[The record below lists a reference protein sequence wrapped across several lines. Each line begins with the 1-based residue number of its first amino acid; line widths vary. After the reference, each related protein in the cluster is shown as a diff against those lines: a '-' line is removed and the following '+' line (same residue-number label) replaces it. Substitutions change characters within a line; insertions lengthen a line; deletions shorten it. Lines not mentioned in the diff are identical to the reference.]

1 MKPSV
6 LVVMGVSGAGKTTL
20 GLALAAALGWSF
32 YEGDDFHPPA
42 NVAKM
47 TAGIPLDDA
56 DREPW
61 LEALAALIARALQSG
76 EPMVVA
82 CSSLRERYRK
92 VLAAPAAAEPG
103 ALRFVY
109 LKLPSELA
117 RARVA
122 GRAEHFMPPVLIES
136 QYATLEE
143 PAEALVLDA
152 RLPVEELV
160 RETRDAFDL

>member
-1 MKPSV
+1 
-6 LVVMGVSGAGKTTL
+6 MGVSGAGKTTL
-20 GLALAAALGWSF
+20 GLALAEALGWRF
-32 YEGDDFHPPA
+32 YEGDDFHPSA

-47 TAGIPLDDA
+47 AAGIPLTDA
-56 DREPW
+56 DRAPW
-61 LEALAALIARALQSG
+61 LEALAALIGRTLAAG
-76 EPMVVA
+76 ERMVLA
-82 CSSLRERYRK
+82 CSSLREQYRE

-109 LKLPSELA
+109 LKLASELA

-143 PAEALVLDA
+143 PSEALVLDA
-152 RLPVEELV
+152 RLPVQELV
-160 RETRDAFDL
+160 RETREAFRL